1 MLFRCVPLR
10 HPDRE
15 QLLLGRTRNVER
27 THSSSPATVSLHI
40 ANASG
45 AGFQYQAQPTSS
57 CPRCRSAPFQH
68 EHAETVIVVK
78 EPARGDGQRHGRLRQ
93 RRRRFVRV
101 PAGMHF
107 AYRNAG
113 DDPARVLCRT
123 ASRPGRPRRYS
134 R

>member
-1 MLFRCVPLR
+1 MSR
-10 HPDRE
+10 HAFFIAGDR
-15 QLLLGRTRNVER
+15 V
-27 THSSSPATVSLHI
+27 VDI

-45 AGFQYQAQPTSS
+45 AGFQYQAQAHLVLPQVQVG
-57 CPRCRSAPFQH
+57 PFRH

-78 EPARGDGQRHGRLRQ
+78 DGLLEVMVNGMAGFVAAGA
-93 RRRRFVRV
+93 FVRV

-123 ASRPGRPRRYS
+123 APAPAVREGIRVTVELTAA
-134 R
+134 